1 MSESRVRLHFL
12 FLNLLCCVSTSSSFN
27 LNFDNS
33 SYVVCGRHQTQALTE
48 FMNEFDSSHCNLSD
62 PFNGI
67 WCDNSTGA
75 LTMLRLQTCLSG
87 TLKPNSSLFRLQHLR
102 HLVLD
107 QNNFISSSLPSEF
120 GNLNRLEVLFLG
132 NNSFV
137 GQVPSSF
144 NNLSLLSVLYLSQN
158 ELTGSIPLVQ
168 NLKKLSF
175 LNLNYN
181 HFYGTLNPNSTSL
194 FELHHLRYLGLAYNN
209 FSSSIP
215 SEIGNLNRLEVLAL
229 AFNDFF
235 GQVPPTISN
244 LTLLTQL
251 YLYNNQLTG
260 SLPLVGNLTNLSI
273 AYFSDNHFSGT
284 IPSSLFNMPFLSDL
298 VLSGNDLTGSFIIP
312 NSSAPSRLNYLFL
325 GNNHFE
331 GQIIEPI
338 LKLRN
343 LTNVGLSFLNTSS
356 PVDLRLFSALKSLSY
371 LDLSGNSLS
380 PASLDTNLDI
390 PANLEYLQLSDCG
403 MNEFPNILKNLE
415 KLEFIDF
422 SNNRIKGKVP
432 EWLWNLP
439 RLDTVIVSYNLING
453 FEGPVEEVLVNS
465 SLKILYLDN
474 NYFEGSIP
482 ILPLS
487 INMLDVRY
495 NRFTGSVPLSICN
508 CRSLTHLW
516 LPYNNLTGPIP
527 QCLSNLTIL
536 NLRKNNFEG
545 SIPDAF
551 YIGASLK
558 TLDVGH
564 NLLTGKLPRSLQ
576 NCSSLE
582 FLVVDHNMI
591 EDKFPFWLKALPNL
605 QVLVLSSNKF
615 YGSISPPDQGPLG
628 FPELRIFEIAD
639 NKFTGSLPPRY
650 FVHWKASSIT
660 MNEDG
665 GYGPGVLL
673 GIAIAHLIATYK
685 PDFFNLNIDY
695 SSYVACGPHQTQALT
710 EFMNEFDSSQCNL
723 SDPYNG
729 VSCDNLTG
737 AVTMLR
743 LKACLSG
750 TLKPNSSLFRLHHLR
765 YLALTQNNFI
775 SATIPSEFG
784 NLSRLEA
791 LSLMNNSFVGQVPS
805 SFNSLSFLSVL
816 ELTLNEL
823 TGSFPLV
830 RNLTKLSALSLAANH
845 FYGTLNPKSTSL
857 FELRHLRYLDL
868 SQNNFTSSLPSEFG
882 NLNRLEILYLSS
894 NDFFGQVPPTIS
906 NLTSLEELNLHH
918 NQLTGSFSLVQNLT
932 MLSVIAINHNHFSG
946 TIPSSLFTMPFLSY
960 LDLSDNDLTD
970 SVEVYNSSSTLSRL
984 EYLSLGNNHFEG
996 KIIEPISK
1004 LISLKILDLS
1014 FLNTSYPIDVSLFST
1029 LKDLVDLD
1037 LSGNSISP
1045 ASLGSNLDIPINL
1058 KILLLRGC
1066 GIKEFP
1072 NILKIL
1078 EKLENID
1085 LSDNIIKGE
1094 VPEWFWKLPRLNTV
1108 FLSNNSFN
1116 GFQGPV
1122 DVLVNSS
1129 VKNLFMERNYFEGA
1143 VPILPLSIDN
1153 FAATSNRF
1161 TGSIPLSIC
1170 NYRSLTH
1177 LWLPYNN
1184 LTGPIPQCLSNL
1196 TVLNLRKNNLEGSI
1210 LEAFYV
1216 GASLQTLDVGHNRL
1230 TGKLPRS
1237 LQNCSS
1243 LEFLAVDHNR
1253 IKDKFPFWLKALPNL
1268 QVLILSSNKFYGSI
1282 SPPGQGPLG
1291 FPELRI
1297 FEIAD
1302 NKFTGSLP
1310 PRYFVNW
1317 KASSLM
1323 MNEDGGLYMETCFG
1337 TIAPPTQ
1344 QPPEEEEGE
1353 EEEVLNWK
1361 CVGIGYGSG
1370 VLLGLTIAQ
1379 IIASYKPEWLVK
1391 IIGPNKRRNR

>member
-1 MSESRVRLHFL
+1 ML
-12 FLNLLCCVSTSSSFN
+12 F
-27 LNFDNS
+27 
-33 SYVVCGRHQTQALTE
+33 TQALTE

-75 LTMLRLQTCLSG
+75 LTMLRLSACLSG
-87 TLKPNSSLFRLQHLR
+87 NLKSNSSLFRLYHLR
-102 HLVLD
+102 YLVLR
-107 QNNFISSSLPSEF
+107 QNNFTSATLPSEF
-120 GNLNRLEVLFLG
+120 GNLNRLELLSLSSNG
-132 NNSFV
+132 FV

-564 NLLTGKLPRSLQ
+564 NLLIGRLPSSLQ

-591 EDKFPFWLKALPNL
+591 EDKFPFWLKALPNFA
-605 QVLVLSSNKF
+605 K
-615 YGSISPPDQGPLG
+615 
-628 FPELRIFEIAD
+628 LRIFEIAD

-665 GYGPGVLL
+665 GLCGLPLQETCFGTDAPPTQQPKEEDDDDEEVLNWKGVAIGYGPGVLL
-673 GIAIAHLIATYK
+673 GLAIAHLIATYK
-685 PDFFNLNIDY
+685 P
-695 SSYVACGPHQTQALT
+695 
-710 EFMNEFDSSQCNL
+710 
-723 SDPYNG
+723 
-729 VSCDNLTG
+729 
-737 AVTMLR
+737 
-743 LKACLSG
+743 
-750 TLKPNSSLFRLHHLR
+750 
-765 YLALTQNNFI
+765 
-775 SATIPSEFG
+775 
-784 NLSRLEA
+784 
-791 LSLMNNSFVGQVPS
+791 
-805 SFNSLSFLSVL
+805 
-816 ELTLNEL
+816 
-823 TGSFPLV
+823 
-830 RNLTKLSALSLAANH
+830 
-845 FYGTLNPKSTSL
+845 
-857 FELRHLRYLDL
+857 
-868 SQNNFTSSLPSEFG
+868 
-882 NLNRLEILYLSS
+882 
-894 NDFFGQVPPTIS
+894 
-906 NLTSLEELNLHH
+906 
-918 NQLTGSFSLVQNLT
+918 
-932 MLSVIAINHNHFSG
+932 
-946 TIPSSLFTMPFLSY
+946 
-960 LDLSDNDLTD
+960 
-970 SVEVYNSSSTLSRL
+970 
-984 EYLSLGNNHFEG
+984 
-996 KIIEPISK
+996 
-1004 LISLKILDLS
+1004 
-1014 FLNTSYPIDVSLFST
+1014 
-1029 LKDLVDLD
+1029 
-1037 LSGNSISP
+1037 
-1045 ASLGSNLDIPINL
+1045 
-1058 KILLLRGC
+1058 
-1066 GIKEFP
+1066 
-1072 NILKIL
+1072 
-1078 EKLENID
+1078 
-1085 LSDNIIKGE
+1085 
-1094 VPEWFWKLPRLNTV
+1094 
-1108 FLSNNSFN
+1108 
-1116 GFQGPV
+1116 
-1122 DVLVNSS
+1122 
-1129 VKNLFMERNYFEGA
+1129 
-1143 VPILPLSIDN
+1143 
-1153 FAATSNRF
+1153 
-1161 TGSIPLSIC
+1161 
-1170 NYRSLTH
+1170 
-1177 LWLPYNN
+1177 
-1184 LTGPIPQCLSNL
+1184 
-1196 TVLNLRKNNLEGSI
+1196 
-1210 LEAFYV
+1210 
-1216 GASLQTLDVGHNRL
+1216 
-1230 TGKLPRS
+1230 
-1237 LQNCSS
+1237 
-1243 LEFLAVDHNR
+1243 
-1253 IKDKFPFWLKALPNL
+1253 
-1268 QVLILSSNKFYGSI
+1268 
-1282 SPPGQGPLG
+1282 
-1291 FPELRI
+1291 
-1297 FEIAD
+1297 
-1302 NKFTGSLP
+1302 
-1310 PRYFVNW
+1310 
-1317 KASSLM
+1317 
-1323 MNEDGGLYMETCFG
+1323 
-1337 TIAPPTQ
+1337 
-1344 QPPEEEEGE
+1344 
-1353 EEEVLNWK
+1353 
-1361 CVGIGYGSG
+1361 
-1370 VLLGLTIAQ
+1370 
-1379 IIASYKPEWLVK
+1379 EWLVK
-1391 IIGPNKRRNR
+1391 IIDEWTMVTYSLSLLVNDVPGVLNLVTGVFSRRGYNIQSLAVGHPETEGISRIVPATDESVNKLVQQLYKLVDVHEVGSQKINCLYIFRAKAVDVSDHTITLQLTGDLDKMVALQRLLEPYGICEVARTGRLALARASGVDSKYLRGYSFPLTDFLLRCRRGQMLQAKLSRLSSHYI